1 MAKYEEVRN
10 QAQEPNSRT
19 EKLVRNIQDKAGVA
33 KEDQQDGRRLPAYT
47 TVEVA
52 RDQTGM
58 VMEIPPIKIGIA
70 VQNQEVMDSLL
81 AGDGVE
87 EDLPKTRT
95 RKMIMGYLE
104 VSGEDEVPGVIQD
117 PRDRRDRGGPQ
128 DRWDPGEYPG
138 DYLPLVWGTRSYH
151 PQM

>member
-1 MAKYEEVRN
+1 M
-10 QAQEPNSRT
+10 
-19 EKLVRNIQDKAGVA
+19 
-33 KEDQQDGRRLPAYT
+33 PALHT
-47 TVEVA
+47 VLVEVA

-87 EDLPKTRT
+87 EALPKTRT
-95 RKMIMGYLE
+95 RKMMMGYLE
-104 VSGEDEVPGVIQD
+104 VSGDDEVPRVIQD

>member
-1 MAKYEEVRN
+1 
-10 QAQEPNSRT
+10 
-19 EKLVRNIQDKAGVA
+19 
-33 KEDQQDGRRLPAYT
+33 
-47 TVEVA
+47 
-52 RDQTGM
+52 M
-58 VMEIPPIKIGIA
+58 VMGIPLIKIGIA

-87 EDLPKTRT
+87 EDLLKTQT
-95 RKMIMGYLE
+95 QKMMMGYLG
-104 VSGEDEVPGVIQD
+104 VSGDDEVPRVIQD